1 MKRLSQAAAFAIL
14 GVMLAGPAVAAREE
28 PVAVIV
34 ADSVAPDAARAIK
47 RQASQGKAALIKYLE
62 RGRFTYVVRVDNVVV
77 RER

>member
-1 MKRLSQAAAFAIL
+1 MKRLPQIAALAIL

-34 ADSVAPDAARAIK
+34 ADHMAPDVARAIK

-62 RGRFTYVVRVDNVVV
+62 RGRFTYVVRVGNVVV
-77 RER
+77 KER